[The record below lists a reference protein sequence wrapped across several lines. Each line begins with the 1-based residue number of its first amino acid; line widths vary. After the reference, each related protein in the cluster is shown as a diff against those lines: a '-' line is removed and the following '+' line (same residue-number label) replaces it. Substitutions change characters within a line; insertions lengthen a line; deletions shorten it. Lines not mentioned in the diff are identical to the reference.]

1 MNNFEL
7 IDDYLRNKLSEDDK
21 KSFEAQLESDLSLQ
35 AEVEFQS
42 QIVEGLKQARAAEL
56 KAMLNQVP
64 VSGGAS
70 IQLTPLRIAAGII
83 GIAALVTA
91 AYFYYN
97 GGGPE
102 LPKISTSVE
111 DSLKQ
116 IEEQPEPE
124 NEQVPVIQPE
134 KGKEEVISESNSEKT
149 EPKSQVKKENTIPT
163 SPKKATKPTL
173 EVLDPSDEVSET
185 ASNAKATESISKPVI
200 TTAKFDIEV
209 KAGTRKNGFHYQFS
223 QGKVVLYGDFD
234 KNLYEILEINGGKQ
248 LIFLY
253 YKDSF
258 YPLDESKTEITPLQA
273 VTDKNLIQLL
283 KEYRK
288 P

>member
-1 MNNFEL
+1 MSNFEL

-21 KSFEAQLESDLSLQ
+21 KSFEAQLESDLSLK

-42 QIVEGLKQARAAEL
+42 QIVEGLKRARAAEL

-70 IQLTPLRIAAGII
+70 IQFTPLRIAAGIV

-91 AYFYYN
+91 AYFYYK
-97 GGGPE
+97 GDGSE

-111 DSLKQ
+111 DSVKQ
-116 IEEQPEPE
+116 MEGQPEPK
-124 NEQVPVIQPE
+124 NEQAPVIQPE
-134 KGKEEVISESNSEKT
+134 QTNQETPETISQKT
-149 EPKSQVKKENTIPT
+149 ESKSEVKKETSLPI
-163 SPKKATKPTL
+163 SPKEATKPAL
-173 EVLDPSDEVSET
+173 EVLDPSDEVNET
-185 ASNAKATESISKPVI
+185 ASNPKATESISKPVI
-200 TTAKFDIEV
+200 STAKFDVEV

-223 QGKVVLYGDFD
+223 HGKVVLYGDFD